1 MLPPVRA
8 ALSSHSDFQSQAPAA
23 AARMS
28 LAAATTTVAADNDK
42 SVPISGGRMDALS
55 LSAQLKLAQSFSIF
69 AETIGKVLNIPR
81 GENEALVDY
90 ATRLSEAVRALN
102 PAERMSIERLL
113 NQIVKGVT
121 LRLLAEIL
129 NDPAGPDAARLA
141 AYIETASASER
152 DLAAKAVVSSYRQN
166 GSTDSAANGNVSR
179 PAPAAQSGTPAGA
192 PAGAQGAATAA
203 GAAPA
208 ASTPPS
214 QAAPVASASQQGSLQ
229 DTPESTPAR
238 ADGQQPMQNAGNA
251 LADRQGNRLER
262 PTSPAFQTANPTMN
276 SAANGQTAQ
285 QQTAAQIIPG
295 QAAAAGAS
303 PNSPAGLGMVTADG
317 DTGAASAARM
327 QDEAT
332 DPRVGETKA
341 KSPRLAETG
350 MRAPSTDARAGL
362 SNARLMLAELANW
375 MTGLVAT
382 GEASPQTGAAAR
394 LSELPSA
401 VPTAQPAG
409 QDEPTAADD
418 LAKQAAGTARGAGAT
433 DSPPTAR
440 PSEPPPSEAAAAA
453 RPDGSEPL
461 DKQMAMLAGGWTQ
474 VTREGVPWPYVAYPP
489 GEQEPER
496 EERKARAIAEIG
508 DEEDEAPAQDHG
520 FHGEQ
525 QGEEAEQESSQDGE
539 GRKDKAESA
548 GEARSDEDEGRP
560 NDLYWRMAGWS

>member
-69 AETIGKVLNIPR
+69 AETIGKVLNMPR

-166 GSTDSAANGNVSR
+166 GSAEPAANGNVSR
-179 PAPAAQSGTPAGA
+179 PAPAAQGGMPAGA

-208 ASTPPS
+208 ASTPQS

-229 DTPESTPAR
+229 DTPESSPAR
-238 ADGQQPMQNAGNA
+238 PDGQQPTQNTGNA

-262 PTSPAFQTANPTMN
+262 PTTPASHTANPTM
-276 SAANGQTAQ
+276 SGPASGQTAQ
-285 QQTAAQIIPG
+285 QQAAAQIIPG
-295 QAAAAGAS
+295 QAAIAGAS
-303 PNSPAGLGMVTADG
+303 PNSPAGLGIAAADG
-317 DTGAASAARM
+317 DTGAAPAARI
-327 QDEAT
+327 QDEAAA
-332 DPRVGETKA
+332 DPRVAETKA

-350 MRAPSTDARAGL
+350 MRAPSTDGRAGL

-382 GEASPQTGAAAR
+382 GEASPTAGSTVRRPEFLAA
-394 LSELPSA
+394 
-401 VPTAQPAG
+401 PTEQPAG
-409 QDEPTAADD
+409 QDEPTAADGA
-418 LAKQAAGTARGAGAT
+418 AKQAAGTARNAGAT
-433 DSPPTAR
+433 DSPSAAR

-453 RPDGSEPL
+453 QPDGGEPL
-461 DKQMAMLAGGWTQ
+461 DKQMAMLAGSWPQ
-474 VTREGVPWPYVAYPP
+474 ATREGVPWPYVAYPP